1 MKDFKDFLF
10 QIKNVGYVILYTIFS
25 ILFYVFTPEDTLTK
39 YSKIINPLIV
49 GLGALCYFM
58 AFSTNFSVGFNINYE
73 RIKMVILSLCLL
85 GTVVSFYTVNK
96 GGYFHSSSMLI
107 SIVALVFTFLYTII
121 LTTMPS
127 ASGSGSTSTSGSSLF
142 GICGSILFLLFIGII
157 ITIIRT
163 KKDSIFENKSNSA
176 AVIILLLLISILWVT
191 LIGAYFFS
199 QTSNN
204 YNLTDFANLGFLK
217 SGLLAVLGLVVSG
230 LLIYL
235 ISSNIEKLS
244 SKSSITSFVINILLV
259 VVVLALIYKTMITN
273 LPYENARKNAFF
285 GLLTSVLLY
294 IPCIVSSLFDSLS
307 QVTIGNRSEFLMLF
321 ASIAL
326 LIMYYYSHIVLDKVN
341 TQGGKQLINRPVSIN
356 QQYNLGNYISL
367 NETETPNYQYSISCW
382 VFIESA
388 PPNTNINY
396 KKFTSILNYGNKPNI
411 LYNPEKNTLRIIMDQ
426 RDLKSNTT
434 NKLLEF
440 DDNDNRIVYEDKN
453 VLLQRWNNII
463 INFNGGT
470 LDIFLNGE
478 LVKSSIEVSPYLT
491 FDSLTVGENG
501 GILGGICNV
510 IYFKKPLDISK
521 IYYLYNAVKKLS
533 PPVFN
538 DFKDTIMV
546 KQPN

>member
-1 MKDFKDFLF
+1 
-10 QIKNVGYVILYTIFS
+10 
-25 ILFYVFTPEDTLTK
+25 
-39 YSKIINPLIV
+39 
-49 GLGALCYFM
+49 
-58 AFSTNFSVGFNINYE
+58 
-73 RIKMVILSLCLL
+73 
-85 GTVVSFYTVNK
+85 
-96 GGYFHSSSMLI
+96 
-107 SIVALVFTFLYTII
+107 
-121 LTTMPS
+121 MPS
-127 ASGSGSTSTSGSSLF
+127 ATGSGSTSTSGSSLF

-163 KKDSIFENKSNSA
+163 KDSIFENKSNSA

-259 VVVLALIYKTMITN
+259 VVVLALIYKTMFVK

-285 GLLTSVLLY
+285 GLITSVLLY

-307 QVTIGNRSEFLMLF
+307 QVTMGNRSEFLMLF

-341 TQGGKQLINRPVSIN
+341 TQGGKQLINRPVSISE
-356 QQYNLGNYISL
+356 QYNLGNYISL
-367 NETETPNYQYSISCW
+367 NETETPNYQYAISCW
-382 VFIESA
+382 VFIDSA

-411 LYNPEKNTLRIIMDQ
+411 LYNAEKNTLRITMDQ
-426 RDLKSNTT
+426 RDLKSKTT
-434 NKLLEF
+434 NTLLEF

-538 DFKDTIMV
+538 DFNDTIMV